1 MLGGIILIK
10 GLKSRKKE
18 SLFSVILFAA
28 TVRCQFPTFQ
38 CHQRLHVRESCRYN
52 EKFTVR
58 NCPVTDGYVLAAW
71 VLLNTRITTDG
82 LDLGKARCTVLV
94 TQFQRFSFVASR

>member
-38 CHQRLHVRESCRYN
+38 CHQRLHVRESCR
-52 EKFTVR
+52 
-58 NCPVTDGYVLAAW
+58 
-71 VLLNTRITTDG
+71 
-82 LDLGKARCTVLV
+82 
-94 TQFQRFSFVASR
+94 